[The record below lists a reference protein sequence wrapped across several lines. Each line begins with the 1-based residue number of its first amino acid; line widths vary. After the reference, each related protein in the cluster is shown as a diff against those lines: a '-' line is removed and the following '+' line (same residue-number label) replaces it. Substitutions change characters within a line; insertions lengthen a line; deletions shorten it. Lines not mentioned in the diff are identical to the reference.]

1 MPVSYSICSEVQAE
15 RNIRSIEEGYRRNTE
30 KTLRAKRSRNNR
42 GRGMCRP
49 YTQVSKYTTTYK
61 YIIADKYIIAEYIRN
76 QLEED
81 YSSDQI
87 SMKKYMDP
95 FTGNKRKQAKKDS
108 RT

>member
-1 MPVSYSICSEVQAE
+1 MQMSISYSICSEVQAE

-61 YIIADKYIIAEYIRN
+61 YIIAEYIRN

-81 YSSDQI
+81 YSTDPI
-87 SMKKYMDP
+87 SMKEYMDP
-95 FTGNKRKQAKKDS
+95 FTGNKSKQEKKDS